1 MTKGDK
7 VLGII
12 FPNMHDN
19 AIGELTKLRTMASV
33 PFGGRYRL
41 IDFTL
46 SEMVAAGIDDIGLI
60 VKRNYM
66 SLMDHLGSGRVYD
79 LARKIGGLKIF
90 PPFGE
95 IGGQVYTG
103 KLQAL
108 STVLGY
114 LENTN
119 CGTVILADSGIV
131 SAINYKDVL
140 DKHFKSG
147 AKITALYAKET
158 IDPASK
164 TDNVVFDVD
173 EEGFVKAVYLN
184 DDTTEVVCNSM
195 FAYVIEKEFLLKL
208 VKEGVKQG
216 LTNFEGDV
224 LQKIVKEGVK
234 VVGYEYKGVLKRITS
249 LKAYFDA
256 NLDMVNKD
264 TMKALFADHP
274 VYTKIRDDAPVRYAI
289 GSEVK
294 EVVCADGCYI
304 EGYVENSVL
313 FRGVKIGKG
322 AIVRNCVLMHDTVI
336 EDGVVI
342 ENVICDKDVVIT
354 KEKKLIGDESLP
366 VFVEKAARV

>member
-1 MTKGDK
+1 MKKGDK

-12 FPNMHDN
+12 FPNMHDH

-79 LARKIGGLKIF
+79 LARKIGGLKVF
-90 PPFGE
+90 PPFSE
-95 IGGQVYTG
+95 IGTQVYTG

-108 STVLGY
+108 SNVVGY
-114 LENTN
+114 IEKT
-119 CGTVILADSGIV
+119 GAKAVILADSGVV
-131 SAINYKDVL
+131 SAVNYNDVL
-140 DKHFKSG
+140 NQHVATG
-147 AKITALYAKET
+147 AQITALYKKEA

-164 TDNVVFDVD
+164 TDNVVFKV
-173 EEGFVKAVYLN
+173 EEDSTISAVYLN
-184 DDTTEVVCNSM
+184 DDTTEVVANSM
-195 FAYVIEKEFLLKL
+195 WAYVIETELLLKL

-216 LTNFEGDV
+216 LTNFEADV
-224 LQKIVKEGVK
+224 LQKIVKEVK
-234 VVGYEYKGVLKRITS
+234 VCGYEYTGELKRITS
-249 LKAYFDA
+249 LKNYFKA
-256 NLDMVNKD
+256 NLDMVNRE
-264 TMKALFADHP
+264 TMKGLFSDHP

-322 AIVRNCVLMHDTVI
+322 AIVRNCVLMQDTVV
-336 EDGVVI
+336 EEGAVL

-354 KEKKLIGDESLP
+354 KEKKLVGDENLP
-366 VFVEKAARV
+366 VFVEKSARV

>member
-66 SLMDHLGSGRVYD
+66 SLMDHLGAGREYD
-79 LARKIGGLKIF
+79 LARKIGGLKVF

-95 IGGQVYTG
+95 TGVQVYTG

-108 STVLGY
+108 SNVVGY
-114 LENTN
+114 IEKVG
-119 CGTVILADSGIV
+119 CDTVILADSGIV
-131 SAINYKDVL
+131 SSIDYKDVL
-140 DKHFKSG
+140 DKHEKSG
-147 AKITALYAKET
+147 ADITAIYAKEA
-158 IDPASK
+158 IDPAGK
-164 TDNVVFDVD
+164 TDNVVFNV
-173 EEGFVKAVYLN
+173 EEDGTISKVFIN
-184 DDTTEVVCNSM
+184 DDTQEVVCNSM
-195 FAYVIEKEFLLKL
+195 WAYVISKELLLKL

-216 LTNFEGDV
+216 LTNFERDV
-224 LQKIVKEGVK
+224 LQKIVGQLK

-249 LKAYFDA
+249 LKNYFDA
-256 NLDMVNKD
+256 NLDLINKD
-264 TMKALFADHP
+264 TMKGLFGDHP
-274 VYTKIRDDAPVRYAI
+274 VYTKIRDDAPVRYTL

-294 EVVCADGCYI
+294 EVICADGCYI

-322 AIVRNCVLMHDTVI
+322 AIVRNCVLMQDTVV
-336 EDGVVI
+336 EEGVVL

-354 KEKKLIGDESLP
+354 KEKKLIGDENLP

>member
-66 SLMDHLGSGRVYD
+66 SLMDHLGSGREYD
-79 LARKIGGLKIF
+79 LARKIGGLKVF

-95 IGGQVYTG
+95 TGVSVYSG

-108 STVLGY
+108 SNVVGY
-114 LENTN
+114 IEKVG
-119 CGTVILADSGIV
+119 CDTVILADSGIV
-131 SAINYKDVL
+131 SAIDYKDVL
-140 DKHFKSG
+140 EQHVKSG
-147 AKITALYAKET
+147 ADITAIYAKEV

-164 TDNVVFDVD
+164 TDNVVFEVGEDNRINKV
-173 EEGFVKAVYLN
+173 FIN
-184 DDTTEVVCNSM
+184 DDTQEVVCNSM
-195 FAYVIEKEFLLKL
+195 WAYVIGKELLLKM

-216 LTNFEGDV
+216 LTNFERDV
-224 LQKIVKEGVK
+224 LQQVVGEIK

-264 TMKALFADHP
+264 TMKGLFDAHP

-289 GSEVK
+289 GSSIKNTV
-294 EVVCADGCYI
+294 AGDGCFI
-304 EGYVENSVL
+304 EGSVEGSVL
-313 FRGVKIGKG
+313 FRGVKVAKG
-322 AIVRNCVLMHDTVI
+322 ATVKNCVLMQDTVI
-336 EDGVVI
+336 EEGAVV
-342 ENVICDKDVVIT
+342 ENVICDKAVVVT
-354 KEKKLIGDESLP
+354 AGQKLMGTATHPVYVEKKAK
-366 VFVEKAARV
+366 V

>member
-1 MTKGDK
+1 MAKSDK

-79 LARKIGGLKIF
+79 LARKIGGLKVF
-90 PPFGE
+90 PPFGDTGVQ
-95 IGGQVYTG
+95 IYNG

-108 STVLGY
+108 ANVVGY
-114 LENTN
+114 IEKVG
-119 CGTVILADSGIV
+119 CDTVILADSGIV
-131 SAINYKDVL
+131 SSIDYKDVL
-140 DKHFKSG
+140 AKHAQTG
-147 AKITALYAKET
+147 AEITAIYANEV

-164 TDNVVFDVD
+164 TDNVVYKV
-173 EEGFVKAVYLN
+173 EEDGRISAVYLN
-184 DDTTEVVCNSM
+184 DDTNEVVANGM
-195 FAYVIEKEFLLKL
+195 WAYVISKDLLLKL
-208 VKEGVKQG
+208 VKEAVKQG
-216 LTNFEGDV
+216 LTNFEKDV
-224 LQKIVKEGVK
+224 LQPMVKEIK
-234 VVGYEYKGVLKRITS
+234 VVGYEYKGTLKRITS

-256 NLDMVNKD
+256 NLDMVNKE
-264 TMKALFADHP
+264 TMKGLFGDHP

-294 EVVCADGCYI
+294 EVICADGCYI

-322 AIVRNCVLMHDTVI
+322 AIVRNCVLMQDTVV
-336 EDGVVI
+336 EDGVVL

-354 KEKKLIGDESLP
+354 KDKKLIGDESLP
-366 VFVEKAARV
+366 VFVEKAAKV

>member
-79 LARKIGGLKIF
+79 LARKIGGLKVF
-90 PPFGE
+90 PPFGDL
-95 IGGQVYTG
+95 GGQVYTG

-108 STVLGY
+108 ANVTGY
-114 LENTN
+114 IEKVG
-119 CGTVILADSGIV
+119 CDTVILADSGIV
-131 SAINYKDVL
+131 SAIDYKDVL
-140 DKHFKSG
+140 KFHAETG
-147 AKITALYAKET
+147 AEITALYANEA

-164 TDNVVFDVD
+164 TDNVVYKVEDGRV
-173 EEGFVKAVYLN
+173 VAVYLN
-184 DDTTEVVCNSM
+184 DDTTDVVANGM
-195 FAYVIEKEFLLKL
+195 WAYVINKDLLLKL
-208 VKEGVKQG
+208 VKEAVKQG
-216 LTNFEGDV
+216 LTNFERDV
-224 LQKIVKEGVK
+224 LQPIVKDVK
-234 VVGYEYKGVLKRITS
+234 VMGYEYKGTLKRITS

-256 NLDMVNKD
+256 NLDMVNKE
-264 TMKALFADHP
+264 TMKGLFADHP

-322 AIVRNCVLMHDTVI
+322 AIVRNCVLMQDTVV
-336 EDGVVI
+336 EDGVVL

-354 KEKKLIGDESLP
+354 KDKKLIGDESLP

>member
-66 SLMDHLGSGRVYD
+66 SLMNHLGSGREYD

-95 IGGQVYTG
+95 TGTQVYSG

-108 STVLGY
+108 SNVVDYIEKTG
-114 LENTN
+114 
-119 CGTVILADSGIV
+119 CDTVILADSGIV
-131 SAINYKDVL
+131 SAIDYKDVL
-140 DKHFKSG
+140 EKHVKSG
-147 AKITALYAKET
+147 AQITALYAKET

-164 TDNVVFDVD
+164 TDNVVFDIN
-173 EEGFVKAVYLN
+173 EEGVVTAVYLN
-184 DDTTEVVCNSM
+184 DDTTDVVCNSM
-195 FAYVIEKEFLLKL
+195 FAYVIEKDLLLQL
-208 VKEGVKQG
+208 VKTGVKQG

-224 LQKIVKEGVK
+224 LQRIVKDIK

-249 LKAYFDA
+249 LKAYFEA
-256 NLDMVNKD
+256 NLALIDKD
-264 TMKALFADHP
+264 TMKALFSEHP

-294 EVVCADGCYI
+294 EVICADGCYI

-322 AIVRNCVLMHDTVI
+322 AIVRNCVLMQDTVI
-336 EDGVVI
+336 EEGVVL
-342 ENVICDKDVVIT
+342 ENVICDKDVIIT
-354 KEKKLIGDESLP
+354 KDKKLIGDESLP
-366 VFVEKAARV
+366 VFVEKAAKV

>member
-1 MTKGDK
+1 MKKGDK

-66 SLMDHLGSGRVYD
+66 SLMDHLSSGRVYD
-79 LARKIGGLKIF
+79 LARKIGGLKVF

-95 IGGQVYTG
+95 TGGQIYTG

-114 LENTN
+114 IEKIN
-119 CGTVILADSGIV
+119 CDTVILADSGIV

-140 DKHFKSG
+140 KKHAASG

-164 TDNVVFDVD
+164 TDNVVFEVAEDGTITKV
-173 EEGFVKAVYLN
+173 FIN
-184 DDTTEVVCNSM
+184 DDTSDVVCNGM
-195 FAYVIEKEFLLKL
+195 FAYVIEKELLLNL

-216 LTNFEGDV
+216 LTNFERDV
-224 LQKIVKEGVK
+224 LQQLVKEVK
-234 VVGYEYKGVLKRITS
+234 VVGYEYTGVLKRITS
-249 LKAYFDA
+249 LKSYFKA
-256 NLDMVNKD
+256 NLDMVNKE
-264 TMKALFADHP
+264 TMNALFADHP
-274 VYTKIRDDAPVRYAI
+274 VYTKIRDDAPVRYAL

-322 AIVRNCVLMHDTVI
+322 AIVRNCVLMQDTVV
-336 EDGVVI
+336 EDGVVL

-354 KEKKLIGDESLP
+354 KDKKLIGDESLP